1 MPQMRRPAVRGRIAR
16 GESSSQ
22 SGSQSSRKGPLPPPE
37 PVADPTSP
45 RSVVDYALQRAADI
59 RRFHK
64 GGMLTSDFCDPDP
77 YLLKAAA
84 FHGEPSART
93 CPACSHD
100 SLKELHYI
108 YGDELGPYA
117 GRIRKSDELA
127 PMCRSF
133 GEFRVYQVEVCV
145 DCGWNYLIKAFTLG
159 DGTPRRAV
167 PSIHAD
173 DLVD

>member
-1 MPQMRRPAVRGRIAR
+1 MAQMRRPAVRGRIAR
-16 GESSSQ
+16 GESTTKPTP
-22 SGSQSSRKGPLPPPE
+22 RGPVPPPE
-37 PVADPTSP
+37 PIKDPTSP
-45 RSVVDYALQRAADI
+45 RSVVDYALQRATDVK
-59 RRFHK
+59 RFHK

-77 YLLKAAA
+77 YLLKAAR
-84 FHGEPSART
+84 FHGEQCTRS
-93 CPACSHD
+93 CPACKHD

-127 PMCRSF
+127 PMCRQF

-145 DCGWNYLIKAFTLG
+145 DCGWNYLVKAFSLG

-167 PSIHAD
+167 PSIRAD
-173 DLVD
+173 DLLD